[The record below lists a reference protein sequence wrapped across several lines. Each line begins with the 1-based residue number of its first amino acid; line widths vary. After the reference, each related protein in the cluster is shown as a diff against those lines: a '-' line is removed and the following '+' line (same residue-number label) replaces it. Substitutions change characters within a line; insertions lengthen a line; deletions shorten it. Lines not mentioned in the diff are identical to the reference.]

1 MSSREKELIALRQ
14 TATLWK
20 KVEEDGIATETDKYD
35 LCKTLFGDM
44 LNGCPCC
51 EFTSR
56 EVRTAYNVLITYM
69 KEAECSDCP
78 IWGQYSQ
85 EESFACCSMEYGKWV
100 TANEENSPELAKSF
114 ARDIR
119 ILAENRIEEIENEKV
134 SSCCRSSGE
143 SPCSC
148 RD

>member
-20 KVEEDGIATETDKYD
+20 
-35 LCKTLFGDM
+35 
-44 LNGCPCC
+44 
-51 EFTSR
+51 
-56 EVRTAYNVLITYM
+56 
-69 KEAECSDCP
+69 
-78 IWGQYSQ
+78 
-85 EESFACCSMEYGKWV
+85 WV
-100 TANEENSPELAKSF
+100 TANEENSPELVKSF

-143 SPCSC
+143 SSCSC